1 MNLTDAELI
10 DLRWALYHFTA
21 NKPGFYADDQI
32 MRVRKIITKIDKE
45 ISGRNNT

>member
-21 NKPGFYADDQI
+21 NKPGFYADEQI
-32 MRVRKIITKIDKE
+32 MRVKIITKIDKE

>member
-1 MNLTDAELI
+1 MNMIPEMGI
-10 DLRWALYHFTA
+10 VPFTQT
-21 NKPGFYADDQI
+21 NLVSTDDQI